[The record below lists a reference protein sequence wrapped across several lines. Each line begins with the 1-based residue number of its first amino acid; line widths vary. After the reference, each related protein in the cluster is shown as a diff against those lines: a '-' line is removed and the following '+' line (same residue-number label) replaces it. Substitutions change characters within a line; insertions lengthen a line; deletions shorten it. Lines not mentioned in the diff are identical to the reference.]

1 MSTQEQ
7 DGQAKKELDAF
18 EAKLLAELDSDDG
31 SDADNE
37 LPPDDSDG
45 DGDGDG
51 EGSADKGQQADAQGD
66 KPAASGKAT
75 ESEGQGAQGDKPGA
89 AAEDQQDDDK
99 AGSRSALRAARRAE
113 RLARQRAE
121 QLERELAEL
130 RAKNGATDKDDAG
143 DDTDDD
149 VLLQDLEQDMPTVAA
164 KFKRLKTQL
173 EEAQARLKDVP
184 KAQAEDEPAF
194 VPESLPK
201 ELQAV
206 VDEIDDLSD
215 WQHDPRLQTQWELA
229 KRVDGL
235 LTAHPK
241 WKDKPVAER
250 LTEVVRRV
258 KDELGS
264 ASSAPAPTQAPAR
277 RKPVVI
283 DDDDAPETL
292 SGVRGGTSPR
302 NTEPDYSRMS
312 DDQIMASL

>member
-1 MSTQEQ
+1 MSTTQEQ

-18 EAKLLAELDSDDG
+18 EAKLLADLDSDDG
-31 SDADNE
+31 SDADE
-37 LPPDDSDG
+37 LPPDDEAG
-45 DGDGDG
+45 DGA
-51 EGSADKGQQADAQGD
+51 EGNTDEDQQADAQGEI
-66 KPAASGKAT
+66 KPAASGKAA
-75 ESEGQGAQGDKPGA
+75 ESEGEGRQGDKP

-130 RAKNGATDKDDAG
+130 RSKSGTTDKADAE

-149 VLLQDLEQDMPTVAA
+149 VLLQDLEQDMPAVAA

-173 EEAQARLKDVP
+173 EEAQAKLKEAP
-184 KAQAEDEPAF
+184 KANAEDEPAF

-258 KDELGS
+258 KDELDS
-264 ASSAPAPTQAPAR
+264 ASSAPAPTKAPAR
-277 RKPVVI
+277 RKPAVI
-283 DDDDAPETL
+283 DDDDDAPETL

-302 NTEPDYSRMS
+302 NTEPDFSRMT
-312 DDQIMASL
+312 DDQILASL